1 MLLPL
6 PVLLDKKRTVPHPLC
21 PLIVQQLLLLGLLV
35 VAGAEARQESLP
47 REGRSMAG
55 LFSSL
60 LGVRTDSSLIRQAE
74 EISNILTGIN

>member
-21 PLIVQQLLLLGLLV
+21 PLILQQLLLLLLV

-47 REGRSMAG
+47 REGWSMAG

-74 EISNILTGIN
+74 EFLTF